1 MTTHILPLTEQPYN
15 LLPFQ
20 KELMADSSRVVV
32 IKGRRGGLSHKITL
46 ADSAFRKA
54 ILAGYSI
61 NEAEN
66 CHKQILGLA

>member
-1 MTTHILPLTEQPYN
+1 MTTHNLTQHEQPFN

-20 KELMADSSRVVV
+20 KKLLDSSFKTVVV
-32 IKGRRGGLSHKITL
+32 KGRRGGLTHKIAL

-61 NEAEN
+61 EEAEN
-66 CHKQILGLA
+66 LHKQILGLA